1 MPRFEKSPPELVER
15 FGACLPEDTT
25 IRRRP
30 MFGYPSATV
39 GGHMFASLFR
49 DAVVVRLPP
58 GEVPG
63 GLPFEPMPGRTMT
76 GYVVLP
82 AGVADDPAALR
93 DLLDRAFRAAAER
106 PPKEKG

>member
-1 MPRFEKSPPELVER
+1 MDFSKSPPELAER
-15 FGACLPEDTT
+15 FAAALPDDPA

-30 MFGYPSATV
+30 MFGWPSATV

-58 GEVPG
+58 GEVPDG
-63 GLPFEPMPGRTMT
+63 RPFEPMPGRAMT

-82 AGVADDPAALR
+82 SEASADADGLRPWLQQAFEAASAL
-93 DLLDRAFRAAAER
+93 
-106 PPKEKG
+106 PPKKG